1 MFYFFF
7 SYKNRSNPGTPT
19 AEKRRPDFI
28 YAANQQQI
36 GLTYYDFPMQQQNQ
50 MMIHQ
55 QQSQSTGLPLYTNG
69 SPQRRFLSE
78 GELLARTTSNG
89 LSIGNELSYVNR
101 TNNTVDNI
109 RELAGSPQR
118 GVYNWK
124 DNSPPSQN
132 QLQMSNSNNMVMG
145 RPPLPSA
152 QQLQQQQYIQQQNQ
166 NINNMNMNMN
176 NMNNMSN
183 MNNMNNM
190 NMTAAVT
197 TAQPNIRQSN
207 VSNIINNIV
216 ANSSSNSSAG
226 YHPAIRGGVQV
237 FPPQINASPQV
248 KRKQT
253 PTRPISFVRALEMAN
268 SIEMTNVQQQQQ
280 QQNSQ
285 QPNDQ
290 IELNN
295 KSINENPN
303 IQHQQQIA
311 DRGSVYDMGVNYEI
325 SV

>member
-1 MFYFFF
+1 MH
-7 SYKNRSNPGTPT
+7 
-19 AEKRRPDFI
+19 
-28 YAANQQQI
+28 QQPQ
-36 GLTYYDFPMQQQNQ
+36 G
-50 MMIHQ
+50 Q
-55 QQSQSTGLPLYTNG
+55 QQSAQSGFAPLYPNG

-101 TNNTVDNI
+101 NNNTVDNI

-124 DNSPPSQN
+124 DNSPPGQN
-132 QLQMSNSNNMVMG
+132 PNVSMYNVVPTHQQQQQQMSQQQLIMG
-145 RPPLPSA
+145 RPPLPQTTM
-152 QQLQQQQYIQQQNQ
+152 QQQYLQNQNMVVVTSSQQQQQQQ
-166 NINNMNMNMN
+166 
-176 NMNNMSN
+176 
-183 MNNMNNM
+183 
-190 NMTAAVT
+190 
-197 TAQPNIRQSN
+197 PRQSN

-216 ANSSSNSSAG
+216 ANSSATGGG
-226 YHPAIRGGVQV
+226 YHPALRGGVQV

-280 QQNSQ
+280 SIDQQMQ
-285 QPNDQ
+285 QV
-290 IELNN
+290 ELN
-295 KSINENPN
+295 KSNNEM
-303 IQHQQQIA
+303 QQQQQQQQQIP

>member
-1 MFYFFF
+1 MCHIT
-7 SYKNRSNPGTPT
+7 NRSNPGTPT
-19 AEKRRPDFI
+19 QIRRPDFI
-28 YAANQQQI
+28 YVANQQQP
-36 GLTYYDFPMQQQNQ
+36 GLTYYDFPMHQQQQNQ
-50 MMIHQ
+50 MMMMSQ
-55 QQSQSTGLPLYTNG
+55 QQSQTGLPLYTNG

-124 DNSPPSQN
+124 DNSPPSQQQQVQQQQQVAN
-132 QLQMSNSNNMVMG
+132 QLQMNMNVMSNNLVMG
-145 RPPLPSA
+145 RPPLPANPQQQYIQNQNMIPVTTVQS
-152 QQLQQQQYIQQQNQ
+152 QPNIQLQQQQQQ
-166 NINNMNMNMN
+166 
-176 NMNNMSN
+176 
-183 MNNMNNM
+183 
-190 NMTAAVT
+190 
-197 TAQPNIRQSN
+197 QPNIRQSN

-216 ANSSSNSSAG
+216 ANSSNSTG

-280 QQNSQ
+280 QQQ

-290 IELNN
+290 LELNN
-295 KSINENPN
+295 KSNENPN

>member
-1 MFYFFF
+1 MH
-7 SYKNRSNPGTPT
+7 
-19 AEKRRPDFI
+19 
-28 YAANQQQI
+28 QQPQ
-36 GLTYYDFPMQQQNQ
+36 G
-50 MMIHQ
+50 Q
-55 QQSQSTGLPLYTNG
+55 QQSAQSGLPPLYPNG

-101 TNNTVDNI
+101 NNNTVDNI

-124 DNSPPSQN
+124 DNSPPGQN
-132 QLQMSNSNNMVMG
+132 PNVSMGSAMYSVVPTHQQQQQQMIMG
-145 RPPLPSA
+145 RPPLPSTTM
-152 QQLQQQQYIQQQNQ
+152 QQQYLQNQNMVVVTSSQQQQ
-166 NINNMNMNMN
+166 
-176 NMNNMSN
+176 
-183 MNNMNNM
+183 
-190 NMTAAVT
+190 
-197 TAQPNIRQSN
+197 PRQSN

-216 ANSSSNSSAG
+216 ANSSATGGG
-226 YHPAIRGGVQV
+226 YHPALRGGVQV

-268 SIEMTNVQQQQQ
+268 SIEMTNVQQQQSIDQQMQQVELNKSNSELLQ
-280 QQNSQ
+280 QQQ
-285 QPNDQ
+285 QQ
-290 IELNN
+290 QQQLHQ
-295 KSINENPN
+295 
-303 IQHQQQIA
+303 QHQQQQQQQQQQIP

>member
-1 MFYFFF
+1 MLCHAQI
-7 SYKNRSNPGTPT
+7 RSNPGTPT
-19 AEKRRPDFI
+19 QVRRPDFI
-28 YAANQQQI
+28 YVNQQQP
-36 GLTYYDFPMQQQNQ
+36 GLTYYDFPMQTQQNQ
-50 MMIHQ
+50 MMMHQ
-55 QQSQSTGLPLYTNG
+55 QQSQTGLPMYPNG

-124 DNSPPSQN
+124 DNSPPSQ
-132 QLQMSNSNNMVMG
+132 QQINNMSSNIIMG
-145 RPPLPSA
+145 RPPLPN
-152 QQLQQQQYIQQQNQ
+152 QQSQTQQQYIQNQ
-166 NINNMNMNMN
+166 NINMNM
-176 NMNNMSN
+176 S
-183 MNNMNNM
+183 
-190 NMTAAVT
+190 MTGSAVT
-197 TAQPNIRQSN
+197 PQQQQQPQQQPNIRQSN

-216 ANSSSNSSAG
+216 ANSSNTTG
-226 YHPAIRGGVQV
+226 YHPPIRGGVQV

-280 QQNSQ
+280 NQQQQ

-290 IELNN
+290 QLDVN
-295 KSINENPN
+295 KSINENSN
-303 IQHQQQIA
+303 IQQQMA
-311 DRGSVYDMGVNYEI
+311 DHRGSVYDMGVNYEI

>member
-1 MFYFFF
+1 MH
-7 SYKNRSNPGTPT
+7 
-19 AEKRRPDFI
+19 
-28 YAANQQQI
+28 Q
-36 GLTYYDFPMQQQNQ
+36 QQQNQ
-50 MMIHQ
+50 MMLHQ
-55 QQSQSTGLPLYTNG
+55 QQSGLPPLYPNG

-124 DNSPPSQN
+124 DNSPPGQLPQSQIPGMYTVV
-132 QLQMSNSNNMVMG
+132 QQPGQPQMQTVNNNNVLMG
-145 RPPLPSA
+145 RPPLPN
-152 QQLQQQQYIQQQNQ
+152 QQQYIQNQ
-166 NINNMNMNMN
+166 
-176 NMNNMSN
+176 
-183 MNNMNNM
+183 NNM
-190 NMTAAVT
+190 NMTVVT
-197 TAQPNIRQSN
+197 SAQQQQQQQQQPNMRQSN
-207 VSNIINNIV
+207 VSNIINSI
-216 ANSSSNSSAG
+216 AASSSSNATGG
-226 YHPAIRGGVQV
+226 YHPAMRGGVQV

-268 SIEMTNVQQQQQ
+268 SIEMTNVQQ
-280 QQNSQ
+280 NQ

-290 IELNN
+290 QLELN
-295 KSINENPN
+295 KSNDNPN

>member
-1 MFYFFF
+1 LCIT
-7 SYKNRSNPGTPT
+7 NRSNPGTPT
-19 AEKRRPDFI
+19 QIRRPDFI
-28 YAANQQQI
+28 YVANQQQP
-36 GLTYYDFPMQQQNQ
+36 GLTYYDFPMHQQQQNQ
-50 MMIHQ
+50 MMMMSQ
-55 QQSQSTGLPLYTNG
+55 QQSQTGLPLYSNG

-78 GELLARTTSNG
+78 GELLSRTTSNG

-124 DNSPPSQN
+124 DNSPPGQQQQQQQQAAN
-132 QLQMSNSNNMVMG
+132 QLQMNMNNMNVMSNNLVMG
-145 RPPLPSA
+145 RPPLPA
-152 QQLQQQQYIQQQNQ
+152 NPQQYIQNQ
-166 NINNMNMNMN
+166 
-176 NMNNMSN
+176 
-183 MNNMNNM
+183 
-190 NMTAAVT
+190 NMTAVT
-197 TAQPNIRQSN
+197 TVQSQPNIQQQQPNIRQSN

-216 ANSSSNSSAG
+216 ANSSNSTG

-280 QQNSQ
+280 QQQNLQQQQ
-285 QPNDQ
+285 QPIDQ
-290 IELNN
+290 LELN
-295 KSINENPN
+295 KSNENPN

>member
-1 MFYFFF
+1 VFA
-7 SYKNRSNPGTPT
+7 SNRSNPGTPT
-19 AEKRRPDFI
+19 QVRRPDFI
-28 YAANQQQI
+28 FPQQQQP
-36 GLTYYDFPMQQQNQ
+36 GLTYYDFPMHQQQQNQ

-55 QQSQSTGLPLYTNG
+55 QQSQSGLPPLYPNG

-101 TNNTVDNI
+101 ANNTVDNI

-124 DNSPPSQN
+124 DNSPPGQLPPSSQIPGMYAVVQQQ
-132 QLQMSNSNNMVMG
+132 QLPGQPPLQQVNNSNSVILG
-145 RPPLPSA
+145 RPPLPA
-152 QQLQQQQYIQQQNQ
+152 NTQQYIQNQ
-166 NINNMNMNMN
+166 
-176 NMNNMSN
+176 
-183 MNNMNNM
+183 NNM
-190 NMTAAVT
+190 NMTVVT
-197 TAQPNIRQSN
+197 SAQQQQQPNMRQSN
-207 VSNIINNIV
+207 VSNIINSI
-216 ANSSSNSSAG
+216 AASSAGAASG
-226 YHPAIRGGVQV
+226 YHPAMRGGVQV

-268 SIEMTNVQQQQQ
+268 SIEMTNVQQNQ
-280 QQNSQ
+280 Q

-290 IELNN
+290 QLELN
-295 KSINENPN
+295 KSNENPN